1 MPEYTWKHAISGS
14 SNRGLTF
21 DRPLLEGMVFADLLT
36 GKTYRVHSLYK
47 AKEHDRITKS
57 MPEDVV
63 QTFDA
68 KELGEKELLALRKK
82 LKFEVND
89 SLNPE
94 EEFAILS
101 LEARGSRQ

>member
-1 MPEYTWKHAISGS
+1 MPEYTWKHAISGG
-14 SNRGLTF
+14 SNRELKF

-36 GKTYRVHSLYK
+36 GKTYRVHSIYN

-89 SLNPE
+89 GLNPE
-94 EEFAILS
+94 EESAILS

>member
-1 MPEYTWKHAISGS
+1 MPEYTWKHAISGT
-14 SNRGLTF
+14 SNRGLKF

-47 AKEHDRITKS
+47 AKEHDRITTS

-68 KELGEKELLALRKK
+68 KSLAEKELLELRQRFKFDVSES
-82 LKFEVND
+82 LK
-89 SLNPE
+89 PE

>member
-1 MPEYTWKHAISGS
+1 MPEYTWKHAISGG
-14 SNRGLTF
+14 SNRELKF

-36 GKTYRVHSLYK
+36 GKTYRVHSIYN

-89 SLNPE
+89 GLNPE

-101 LEARGSRQ
+101 L